1 MSMPNLLFLSPV
13 EMYGCV
19 LGSTSGFTRTAT
31 RPPVRPTAHRGE
43 ELQDSEAGVRLD
55 GKADQ
60 TRNLPEGLIEDAKMA
75 GEGGVTVQIEGG
87 PNLIGKGRD
96 GDLFTVEVLTPVV
109 KVMHG

>member
-1 MSMPNLLFLSPV
+1 MRMSALRASCISARV
-13 EMYGCV
+13 Y
-19 LGSTSGFTRTAT
+19 
-31 RPPVRPTAHRGE
+31 VRPTAHRGE

-75 GEGGVTVQIEGG
+75 GEGGVTVKIEGG

-96 GDLFTVEVLTPVV
+96 GDLFTLEVLTPVGEG
-109 KVMHG
+109 MNG